1 MVTRFEKMKALL
13 DRFVLGAKTVDELS
27 LKLAK
32 AIYKIDLSTSAV
44 GLIVVSGEVNSFK
57 KLGMVAATLR
67 STGER
72 P

>member
-44 GLIVVSGEVNSFK
+44 GLIVSGEVNSFK